1 MQRINAFIFGLVLAT
16 LSSLAGAVVDIAQK
30 PVFLNPPDPRMML
43 VMSRDHQL
51 SMKAYN
57 DYSDLNG
64 DGVIDRTYT
73 DTVEYYGY
81 FDPERCYSYNSGSGG
96 RFEPDVA
103 ATGTNDHECSGEW
116 SGNFL
121 NWASMTRMD
130 VLRKV
135 LYGGY
140 RSTDNATT
148 TLVGDT
154 VLERAMLPNDVHAFA
169 KIYTGSDVNKFTP
182 YSYASISICNVTPA
196 TTGMSNVT
204 TVAPALQVASGAYT
218 NWAFYDGQQC
228 GAGSGALTDKPASG
242 SITTLTARVAVCVP
256 GKEEDNCVSYGSNK
270 KPTGLLQKY
279 GQSDS
284 AARVRFGLLTGSY
297 TKNKSGGVL
306 RKNTTLMTGNT
317 TAADNEINTTTG
329 QFINQGASDYGIV
342 NTINRFRIAG
352 WDFGAHKHQNGCNS
366 PGILTFNNGQC
377 VDWGNPLSEMYL
389 ESLRYFSG
397 AESAHPL
404 QPTSAFDTS
413 DAAQISSL
421 PKVTWTDP
429 LPSTEW
435 CALSNTVVL
444 STGLGSFDDDEFG
457 SASDIPGMTASSPA
471 NLTTTVGQKEGVS
484 GSYLIGDNTVTTSD
498 NQCTGK
504 TLADLSNAKGIC
516 PEGPSLKGTYFIA
529 GLAYSNQTVD
539 LRPGYQTLRNTR
551 WGNSSTGN
559 YNPNYAA
566 RQPMGTYT
574 VALAESLPKL
584 EIPVSGGKITFLP
597 ACMAQS
603 NTPSAAIDSSTP
615 PNLLLTNDWRVCS
628 LTDMKVL
635 SWNMSGGNVTSGQ
648 LEISW
653 EDSTWGNDYDLDG
666 KELIDFC
673 VGSAC
678 GGSTASNQIKITS
691 KVDYAAAGHALRF
704 GYSVTGSNADGTYL
718 DILRKGG
725 VNVTAPVIADMSGV
739 TGERSHTF
747 TLGASTAKLLENPLW
762 YAAKYGSADYLSG
775 NWDVKNNQTGAA
787 GSDGVPDN
795 FFKVTNPAGL
805 YDALGKVF
813 EAAAS
818 ADASASAIAT
828 NSTRLDTNTHVYQ
841 ALFHTP
847 GWYGQLKAIPLD
859 SQGVP
864 GPMTWDASTNSNIP
878 VFGSRKIATWNG
890 GAWNTG
896 SGTDFIWGSLTSTQ
910 KNAIDAANASSG
922 SSPVLDYIRGDQSLE
937 QPSGNYRTRTTR
949 LGDIVNSD
957 PHYVAVENY
966 GYDQPGS
973 ALSVT
978 EQGAYTTFSTT
989 KASRKQMLYVGAND
1003 GMLHAINAADTAASG
1018 GGQELFT
1025 YVPDAVIPN
1034 LKNLASPTYQHQ
1046 YFVDGSPNS
1055 GDAYLGGVWKT
1066 VLLGTLGAGGKAVFA
1081 LDITDPDA
1089 FDASKVMWE
1098 YTDSSGDLGNIM
1110 GRAFVARMNDGNWYA
1125 VFGNGYNSAN
1135 QHAVLY
1141 MVPLDK
1147 ALGLPVIKIDTGV
1160 GTDNGLSEPALLDT
1174 NGDRI
1179 IDTIYAGDL
1188 RGNVWKFDV
1197 SGSNSSSATAWKIA
1211 YKSGSTDT
1219 PLFQAKIG
1227 TTEQPITSPLEI
1239 GAAPSG
1245 QSGYM
1250 IYFGTGKYLGNSDI
1264 GPTNTQTGYGILDSG
1279 SRISNGRNDLQG
1291 QSFVYEGPY
1300 SATNSDVVRVVSTTA
1315 FSYSGGSAKK
1325 GWYLDLLSPN
1335 SPTNLGERIVSVP
1348 LLRYGRVIFTSIV
1361 PSAAVCDQGGYSW
1374 LTEVDAFS
1382 GAGLPYSVFDINGD
1396 TLFNSTDY
1404 VSYTSSGTAQNS
1416 AVSGKKLASQGL
1428 LKSPTVIS
1436 AGDVEYKVGSG
1447 TAGGIVVVSEKGT
1460 TGSPRTSWRQL
1471 FPQ

>member
-1 MQRINAFIFGLVLAT
+1 MQRINAFLLGLVLAT

-64 DGVIDRTYT
+64 DGVIDSTYT

-81 FDPERCYSYNSGSGG
+81 FNSKRCYDYQNS
-96 RFEPDVA
+96 RFEPAAA
-103 ATGTNDHECSGEW
+103 ATGTNGHECAGKW

-135 LYGGY
+135 LYGGF
-140 RSTDNATT
+140 RVTDNNGTA
-148 TLVGDT
+148 LGDT

-196 TTGMSNVT
+196 TSGMSNVT

-228 GAGSGALTDKPASG
+228 GAGTGAITDKPASG

-256 GKEEDNCVSYGSNK
+256 GKEEDNCATYGSNK

-317 TAADNEINTTTG
+317 TATDNEINTTTG

-352 WDFGAHKHQNGCNS
+352 WDFGTHKHQYNCGT
-366 PGILTFNNGQC
+366 PGILTFNNGEC

-389 ESLRYFSG
+389 ESLRYFAGNTSP
-397 AESAHPL
+397 S
-404 QPTSAFDTS
+404 SAFDTS
-413 DAAQISSL
+413 DASIIPSL
-421 PKVTWTDP
+421 PKVTWSDP

-444 STGLGSFDDDEFG
+444 STGLGSFDDDDFS
-457 SASDIPGMTASSPA
+457 SASDVSGLNPA
-471 NLTTTVGQKEGVS
+471 ALTTTVGQKEGVN
-484 GSYLIGDNTVTTSD
+484 GTYLIGDNTVTTSD

-539 LRPGYQTLRNTR
+539 LRPLYQTLRTTR
-551 WGNSSTGN
+551 WGNASTGN
-559 YNPNYAA
+559 YKPDYAA

-584 EIPVSGGKITFLP
+584 EIPVAGGTISFLP
-597 ACMAQS
+597 SCQANS
-603 NTPSAAIDSSTP
+603 SSTA
-615 PNLLLTNDWRVCS
+615 TASTSGWRVCS

-648 LEISW
+648 LEMSW

-666 KELIDFC
+666 KELINFC
-673 VGSAC
+673 VGAVCSPAVSA
-678 GGSTASNQIKITS
+678 NQIQITAQTN
-691 KVDYAAAGHALRF
+691 YAQAGHTLRF
-704 GYSVTGSNADGTYL
+704 GYTVTGSNLDGTYL
-718 DILRKGG
+718 DILRPGG
-725 VNVTAPVIADMSGV
+725 VNFTTVPVPSGV
-739 TGERSHTF
+739 TGPTSRIF
-747 TLGASTAKLLENPLW
+747 DLGGSTAKLLENPLW

-775 NWDVKNNQTGAA
+775 NWDVKNNKTGAA

-813 EAAAS
+813 DAAAS

-847 GWYGQLKAIPLD
+847 GWYGELKAIPL
-859 SQGVP
+859 SSTGAP
-864 GPMTWDASTNSNIP
+864 GTPSWDASASANIP
-878 VFGSRKIATWNG
+878 AFGSRHVYTWNG
-890 GAWNTG
+890 SAWSVG
-896 SGTDFIWGSLTSTQ
+896 SGADFVWGSLTSAQ
-910 KNAIDAANASSG
+910 KTAIDSANAANG
-922 SSPVLDYIRGDQSLE
+922 SSPVLDYLRGDQSLE
-937 QPSGNYRTRTTR
+937 QPNGTYRKRATL

-957 PHYVAVENY
+957 PHYVALENY

-973 ALSVT
+973 GLTAT
-978 EQGAYTTFSTT
+978 EQVAYTTFTT
-989 KASRKQMLYVGAND
+989 AKATRKQMLYVGAND

-1025 YVPDAVIPN
+1025 YVPDAAIPN
-1034 LKNLASPTYQHQ
+1034 LKNLASQNYQHQ

-1055 GDAYLGGVWKT
+1055 GDAYLGGAWRT

-1110 GRAFVARMNDGNWYA
+1110 GRAFVARMNDGTTGNGNWYA

-1147 ALGLPVIKIDTGV
+1147 ALGLPVVKIDTGV

-1174 NGDRI
+1174 DGDRI

-1188 RGNVWKFDV
+1188 RGNVWKFDM
-1197 SGSNSSSATAWKIA
+1197 SGTTTGSWKVA
-1211 YKSGSTDT
+1211 YKTGTTPT

-1279 SRISNGRNDLQG
+1279 SKISNGRGDLQG

-1300 SATNSDVVRVVSTTA
+1300 SATNSDVVRVVSTTP

-1361 PSAAVCDQGGYSW
+1361 PSAAVCEQGGYSW

-1382 GAGLPYSVFDINGD
+1382 GAGLPYSVFDFNGD
-1396 TLFNSTDY
+1396 TLFNSSDY
-1404 VSYTSSGTAQNS
+1404 VSYTTSGTTQNS

-1436 AGDVEYKVGSG
+1436 AGDIEYKVGSG

>member
-1 MQRINAFIFGLVLAT
+1 MKRINALILGLVLAT
-16 LSSLAGAVVDIAQK
+16 LSPLAGAAVDIAQK

-64 DGVIDRTYT
+64 DGVLDTSYT

-81 FDPERCYSYNSGSGG
+81 FNPKRCYSYTSGSGG
-96 RFEPDVA
+96 RFEPA
-103 ATGTNDHECSGEW
+103 GTAGGLNSHECSSQW

-121 NWASMTRMD
+121 NWAAMTRMD

-140 RSTDNATT
+140 RSTDNNGTA
-148 TLVGDT
+148 LGDT

-169 KIYTGSDVNKFTP
+169 KIFAPAGGATDVAKFTP
-182 YSYASISICNVTPA
+182 YSYSSISICNVTPA
-196 TTGMSNVT
+196 TSGQSNST
-204 TVAPALQVASGAYT
+204 TVAPALQVASGSWT

-228 GAGSGALTDKPASG
+228 GAGSGAVGDKPSSG
-242 SITTLTARVAVCVP
+242 SITTLTARVAVCVS
-256 GKEEDNCVSYGSNK
+256 GKEEDNCTTYGSNK

-279 GQSDS
+279 GESTA

-297 TKNKSGGVL
+297 SKNKSGGVL
-306 RKNTTLMTGNT
+306 RKNTTWMSGNT
-317 TAADNEINTTTG
+317 TATDNEINTATG

-352 WDFGAHKHQNGCNS
+352 WDFGTHKYQYNCGT
-366 PGILTFNNGQC
+366 PGILTFNNGEC

-389 ESLRYFSG
+389 ESLRYFAG
-397 AESAHPL
+397 N
-404 QPTSAFDTS
+404 TSPSNAFDTS
-413 DAAQISSL
+413 DASIIPNL
-421 PKVTWTDP
+421 PKVTWSDP

-435 CALSNTVVL
+435 CALSNTIVL
-444 STGLGSFDDDEFG
+444 STGLGSFDDDDFS
-457 SASDIPGMTASSPA
+457 SASDVPGLNPA
-471 NLTTTVGQKEGVS
+471 VLTTAVGTKEGIS
-484 GSYLIGDNTVTTSD
+484 GSYLIGDNSVTSD

-504 TLADLSNAKGIC
+504 TLADLKNAKGIC

-539 LRPGYQTLRNTR
+539 LRPLYKADRTNR
-551 WGNSSTGN
+551 WGDPSKGN
-559 YNPNYAA
+559 YKPDYAA

-584 EIPVSGGKITFLP
+584 EIPVSGGTISFLP
-597 ACMAQS
+597 ACQANS
-603 NTPSAAIDSSTP
+603 DPNATASTSG
-615 PNLLLTNDWRVCS
+615 WRVCS

-635 SWNMSGGNVTSGQ
+635 SLNMSGGNIVSGQ
-648 LEISW
+648 LEMSW

-673 VGSAC
+673 VGTAC
-678 GGSTASNQIKITS
+678 SPAVSSNEFKITAQTN
-691 KVDYAAAGHALRF
+691 YAQAGHTLRF
-704 GYSVTGSNADGTYL
+704 GYTVTGSDADGTYL
-718 DILRKGG
+718 DILRPGG
-725 VNVTAPVIADMSGV
+725 QNFTSIATRPGTV
-739 TGERSHTF
+739 TGPTYRTF
-747 TLGASTAKLLENPLW
+747 DLGSSAAKLLENPLW

-775 NWDVKNNQTGAA
+775 NWDVKNNKTGAA
-787 GSDGVPDN
+787 GADGVPDN
-795 FFKVTNPAGL
+795 YFKVTNPAGL

-813 EAAAS
+813 EAAAT

-847 GWYGQLKAIPLD
+847 GWYGELKAIPL
-859 SQGVP
+859 SSTGAP
-864 GPMTWDASTNSNIP
+864 GTPSWDASDSTNIP
-878 VFGSRKIATWNG
+878 AAASRKIATWDG
-890 GAWNTG
+890 SAWNAGAG
-896 SGTDFIWGSLTSTQ
+896 SDFLWGAITSTQ
-910 KNAIDAANASSG
+910 KNAIDSANASNG
-922 SSPVLDYIRGDQSLE
+922 SSPVLDYIRGDQSNE
-937 QPSGNYRTRTTR
+937 ANGTYRKRSTL

-957 PHYVAVENY
+957 PHYVAVESY

-973 ALSVT
+973 GLSAT
-978 EQGAYTTFSTT
+978 EQAAYTTFRTT
-989 KASRKQMLYVGAND
+989 FKAGRKPALYVGSND
-1003 GMLHAINAADTAASG
+1003 GMLHAINASDTAAGG

-1025 YVPDAVIPN
+1025 YVPNAVIPN

-1055 GDAYLGGVWKT
+1055 GDAYLGAAWKT

-1098 YTDSSGDLGNIM
+1098 FTDTNDLGNIM
-1110 GRAFVARMNDGNWYA
+1110 GHAFVARMNDGNWYA

-1135 QHAVLY
+1135 QHALLY

-1147 ALGLPVIKIDTGV
+1147 SLGLPVIKIDTGV

-1174 NGDRI
+1174 TGDRI
-1179 IDTIYAGDL
+1179 VDAIYAGDL
-1188 RGNVWKFDV
+1188 KGNVWKFDV
-1197 SGSNSSSATAWKIA
+1197 SGATTGSWKVA
-1211 YKSGSTDT
+1211 YKTGSTPS
-1219 PLFQAKIG
+1219 PLFQAMIG
-1227 TTEQPITSPLEI
+1227 TTAQPITSPLEI

-1279 SRISNGRNDLQG
+1279 SKITNGRSDLQG

-1335 SPTNLGERIVSVP
+1335 TPTNLGERIVSVP

-1374 LTEVDAFS
+1374 LTEVDAFT
-1382 GAGLPYSVFDINGD
+1382 GAGLPYSVFNFNGD
-1396 TLFNSTDY
+1396 TVFDSSDY
-1404 VSYTSSGTAQNS
+1404 VSYTSGGSTVNA
-1416 AVSGKKLASQGL
+1416 AVSGKKLASEGL

-1436 AGDVEYKVGSG
+1436 AGEKEYKVGSG
-1447 TAGGIVVVSEKGT
+1447 TAGGIVVVEEKGT
-1460 TGSPRTSWRQL
+1460 TGVPRTSWRQL

>member
-1 MQRINAFIFGLVLAT
+1 MRRINVFLFGLVLAM
-16 LSSLAGAVVDIAQK
+16 LASQAGAVDIAQK

-64 DGVIDRTYT
+64 DGVIDKTYT
-73 DTVEYYGY
+73 DAVDYYGY
-81 FDPERCYSYNSGSGG
+81 FDTERCYVYNNS
-96 RFEPDVA
+96 RFEPSA
-103 ATGTNDHECSGEW
+103 AAVGTNKHECSGEW

-148 TLVGDT
+148 TQVGDT

-196 TTGMSNVT
+196 TSGQSNAT
-204 TVAPALQVASGAYT
+204 AVAPVLQVASGAYT

-228 GAGSGALTDKPASG
+228 GSGNGAITDKPSSG
-242 SITTLTARVAVCVP
+242 SITSLTARVAVCVS
-256 GKEEDNCVSYGSNK
+256 GMEEDNCAAYGSNK

-297 TKNKSGGVL
+297 SKNKSGGVL
-306 RKNTTLMTGNT
+306 RKNTTWMSGNT
-317 TAADNEINTTTG
+317 ATPADNEINPTTG
-329 QFINQGASDYGIV
+329 QFINQGGTNYGIV

-352 WDFGAHKHQNGCNS
+352 WDFGTHKYQYSCGT
-366 PGILTFNNGQC
+366 PGILTFNNGEC

-389 ESLRYFSG
+389 ESLRYFAGVSG
-397 AESAHPL
+397 PSA
-404 QPTSAFDTS
+404 AFDTS
-413 DAAQISSL
+413 DATIMPSVTGTNLASLPQISGSSW
-421 PKVTWTDP
+421 KDP

-435 CALSNTVVL
+435 CALSSTVVL
-444 STGLGSFDDDEFG
+444 STGLGSFDDDDFG
-457 SASDIPGMTASSPA
+457 SASDISGLNPA
-471 NLTTTVGQKEGVS
+471 TLTTTVGQKEGVN
-484 GSYLIGDNTVTTSD
+484 GTYLIGDNTVTTSD

-539 LRPGYQTLRNTR
+539 LRPLYQTARNQR
-551 WGNSSTGN
+551 WGAKSA
-559 YNPNYAA
+559 NPNPDFAA
-566 RQPMGTYT
+566 RQPMSTFT

-584 EIPVSGGKITFLP
+584 DIPVAGGTISFLP
-597 ACMAQS
+597 SCQANS
-603 NTPSAAIDSSTP
+603 SASATASTSG
-615 PNLLLTNDWRVCS
+615 WRVCS
-628 LTDMKVL
+628 LTDMKVV
-635 SWNMSGGNVTSGQ
+635 SWNMSGGNVVSGQ
-648 LEISW
+648 LEMSW

-678 GGSTASNQIKITS
+678 GGSTASNQIKITAQTN
-691 KVDYAAAGHALRF
+691 YAQAGHTLSF
-704 GYSVTGSNADGTYL
+704 GYTVTGSNADGTYL
-718 DILRKGG
+718 DILRPGG
-725 VNVTAPVIADMSGV
+725 VNFTTLPVPSGV
-739 TGERSHTF
+739 TGPTSRTF
-747 TLGASTAKLLENPLW
+747 DLGGSTAKLLENPLW

-775 NWDVKNNQTGAA
+775 NWDVKKNKTGAA

-847 GWYGQLKAIPLD
+847 GWYGELKAIPLT
-859 SQGVP
+859 STGTP
-864 GPMTWDASTNSNIP
+864 GTPTWDASASANIP
-878 VFGSRKIATWNG
+878 AFGSRKIETWNG
-890 GAWNTG
+890 LAWNTG
-896 SGTDFIWGSLTSTQ
+896 SGADFDWGSLTNTQ
-910 KNAIDAANASSG
+910 KNAIDPANVSNG
-922 SSPVLDYIRGDQSLE
+922 SSPVLNYLRGDQSLE
-937 QPSGNYRTRTTR
+937 QPSGTYRKRATL

-973 ALSVT
+973 ALPAT
-978 EQGAYTTFSTT
+978 EQAAYTTFSTA
-989 KASRKQMLYVGAND
+989 KASRKHMLYVGAND
-1003 GMLHAINAADTAASG
+1003 GMLHAINAADTVAGG

-1025 YVPDAVIPN
+1025 YVPNAVIPN
-1034 LKNLASPTYQHQ
+1034 LKNLASPTYQHR

-1055 GDAYLGGVWKT
+1055 GDAYLGGAWKT
-1066 VLLGTLGAGGKAVFA
+1066 VLLGTLGAGGNAVFA
-1081 LDITDPDA
+1081 LDITDPNA

-1135 QHAVLY
+1135 AHAVLY

-1147 ALGLPVIKIDTGV
+1147 SLPVRTIDTGV

-1197 SGSNSSSATAWKIA
+1197 GGGNSGPSNLWKVA
-1211 YKSGSTDT
+1211 YQSGGSTPA
-1219 PLFQAKIG
+1219 PLFQAKIVTG
-1227 TTEQPITSPLEI
+1227 GVTTEQPITSPLEI

-1264 GPTNTQTGYGILDSG
+1264 VPVPVPTQTGYGVLDSG
-1279 SRISNGRNDLQG
+1279 SKISNSRGDLQG

-1300 SATNSDVVRVVSTTA
+1300 SDTNLEEVRVVSTTA
-1315 FSYSGGSAKK
+1315 FSYSGGSAKR

-1335 SPTNLGERIVSVP
+1335 TPTNLGERIVSVP

-1382 GAGLPYSVFDINGD
+1382 GTGLQYSVFNFNND
-1396 TLFNSTDY
+1396 TLFNSSDY
-1404 VSYTSSGTAQNS
+1404 VEYTSGGSNVSA

-1436 AGDVEYKVGSG
+1436 AGDIEYKVGSG

-1460 TGSPRTSWRQL
+1460 TGTPRTSWRQL

>member
-1 MQRINAFIFGLVLAT
+1 MQRLQALIFGLVLAM

-64 DGVIDRTYT
+64 DGVIDKTYT
-73 DTVEYYGY
+73 DTVDYYGY
-81 FDPERCYSYNSGSGG
+81 FDTGRCYVYNNS
-96 RFEPDVA
+96 RFEPSA
-103 ATGTNDHECSGEW
+103 AAVGTNKHECSGEW

-121 NWASMTRMD
+121 NWAAMTRMD

-140 RSTDNATT
+140 RSTDNNGTA
-148 TLVGDT
+148 LGDT

-182 YSYASISICNVTPA
+182 YSYASISICNVTPE
-196 TTGMSNVT
+196 TSGKSNAT

-228 GAGSGALTDKPASG
+228 GAGTGAITDKPSSG
-242 SITTLTARVAVCVP
+242 SITSLTARVAVCVP
-256 GKEEDNCVSYGSNK
+256 GKEEDNCTSYGGNK

-279 GQSDS
+279 GQGDS

-306 RKNTTLMTGNT
+306 RKNTSLMSGNT
-317 TAADNEINTTTG
+317 TATDNEINPATG

-352 WDFGAHKHQNGCNS
+352 WDFGTHKYQYNCGN
-366 PGILTFNNGQC
+366 PGMLTFNNGEC

-389 ESLRYFSG
+389 ESLRYFAG
-397 AESAHPL
+397 N
-404 QPTSAFDTS
+404 TSPSPAFDTS
-413 DAAQISSL
+413 DASVIPSL
-421 PKVTWTDP
+421 PKVTWSDP

-444 STGLGSFDDDEFG
+444 STGLGSFDDDDFT
-457 SASDIPGMTASSPA
+457 SASDVSGLNPA
-471 NLTTTVGQKEGVS
+471 ALTTTVGQKENVNGT
-484 GSYLIGDNTVTTSD
+484 YLIGDNTVTTSD

-504 TLADLSNAKGIC
+504 TLADLANAKGIC

-539 LRPGYQTLRNTR
+539 LRPLYQTLRNTR
-551 WGNSSTGN
+551 WGSKSS
-559 YNPNYAA
+559 NPNPDFAA

-584 EIPVSGGKITFLP
+584 DIPVAGGTISFLP
-597 ACMAQS
+597 SCQANS
-603 NTPSAAIDSSTP
+603 SSTA
-615 PNLLLTNDWRVCS
+615 TASTSGWRVCS

-635 SWNMSGGNVTSGQ
+635 SWNMSGGNVISGQ
-648 LEISW
+648 LEMAW

-673 VGSAC
+673 VGTACSPAVSA
-678 GGSTASNQIKITS
+678 NQIQITAQTN
-691 KVDYAAAGHALRF
+691 YAQAGHTLRF
-704 GYSVTGSNADGTYL
+704 GYTVTGSNLDGTYL
-718 DILRKGG
+718 DILRPGG
-725 VNVTAPVIADMSGV
+725 VNFTTLPVPSGV
-739 TGERSHTF
+739 TGPTSRIF
-747 TLGASTAKLLENPLW
+747 DLGSSTAKLLENPLW

-775 NWDVKNNQTGAA
+775 NWDIKKNASGAA

-813 EAAAS
+813 EAAAA

-828 NSTRLDTNTHVYQ
+828 NSTRLDTTTHVYQ

-847 GWYGQLKAIPLD
+847 SWYGELKAIPLD
-859 SQGVP
+859 SEGEP
-864 GPMTWDASTNSNIP
+864 GTPTWDASTTGNIP
-878 VFGSRKIATWNG
+878 VFGSRKIATWDG
-890 GAWNTG
+890 DTG
-896 SGTDFIWGSLTSTQ
+896 SGADFIWGSLNNTQ
-910 KNAIDAANASSG
+910 KTAIDAANVSNG
-922 SSPVLDYIRGDQSLE
+922 SSPVLDYLRGDQSLE
-937 QPSGNYRTRTTR
+937 QPSGTYRTRATL

-957 PHYVAVENY
+957 PHYVAVESY
-966 GYDQPGS
+966 GYDEPGS
-973 ALSVT
+973 GLSLT
-978 EQGAYTTFSTT
+978 EQTAYTTFRTT
-989 KASRKQMLYVGAND
+989 FKAGTPTTPGRTPALYVGAND
-1003 GMLHAINAADTAASG
+1003 GMLHAINAANTVAKG

-1034 LKNLASPTYQHQ
+1034 LKNLASPTYTHQ

-1055 GDAYLGGVWKT
+1055 GDAYLGGAWKT

-1135 QHAVLY
+1135 AHAVLY

-1147 ALGLPVIKIDTGV
+1147 SLGSPFTIDTGV

-1197 SGSNSSSATAWKIA
+1197 SGTTTGSWKVA
-1211 YKSGSTDT
+1211 YKTGTTPT
-1219 PLFQAKIG
+1219 PLFQAKIVTG
-1227 TTEQPITSPLEI
+1227 SVTTEQPITSPLEI

-1245 QSGYM
+1245 QSGFM

-1279 SRISNGRNDLQG
+1279 SKITGTSTNPRSALQS

-1300 SATNSDVVRVVSTTA
+1300 SPTNSEEVRVVSTTA
-1315 FSYSGGSAKK
+1315 FSYSGGSAKR

-1348 LLRYGRVIFTSIV
+1348 LLRHGRVIFTSIV
-1361 PSAAVCDQGGYSW
+1361 PSAAVCEQGGYSW

-1382 GAGLPYSVFDINGD
+1382 GAGLQYSVFDINSD

-1404 VSYTSSGTAQNS
+1404 VSYTSSGSTTKS

-1447 TAGGIVVVSEKGT
+1447 TAGGIVVVKEKGT
-1460 TGSPRTSWRQL
+1460 TGTPRTSWRQL